1 MYRVTLCTYALN
13 GQRLVIE
20 PTDLARRIAAIA
32 SDALATDI
40 QVLEIRE
47 LTTIADCF
55 VIASAD
61 NVRQLR
67 AMGETIA
74 RELREQGARPDRRE
88 GIPETGWIVLDYG
101 SVIVHLFTEEQ
112 REHYRLEDLWSD
124 AQRLL
129 VIQ

>member
-1 MYRVTLCTYALN
+1 M
-13 GQRLVIE
+13 
-20 PTDLARRIAAIA
+20 TDPAGLARRIAAIA

-40 QVLEIRE
+40 QVLDIRE
-47 LTTIADCF
+47 LTTIAECF

-74 RELREQGARPDRRE
+74 RELREEGVRPNRRE
-88 GIPETGWIVLDYG
+88 GLAETGWLVLDYG
-101 SVIVHLFTEEQ
+101 SVIVHLFTEDQ

>member
-1 MYRVTLCTYALN
+1 VCTYALN
-13 GQRLVIE
+13 GHCLVVD
-20 PTDLARRIAAIA
+20 PTDLARRIAGIA
-32 SDALATDI
+32 ADALATDI
-40 QVLEIRE
+40 QVLDIRN

-61 NVRQLR
+61 NSRQLR

-74 RELREQGARPDRRE
+74 RELREEGIRPDRRE
-88 GIPETGWIVLDYG
+88 GVAETGWLVVDYG

-112 REHYRLEDLWSD
+112 RSHYRLEELWAD

>member
-1 MYRVTLCTYALN
+1 MIDA
-13 GQRLVIE
+13 
-20 PTDLARRIAAIA
+20 TDLARRIAAIA

-40 QVLEIRE
+40 QVLDIHE

-67 AMGETIA
+67 AMGETVA
-74 RELREQGARPDRRE
+74 RELREEGIRPNRRE

-101 SVIVHLFTEEQ
+101 SVIVHLFTEDQ

>member
-1 MYRVTLCTYALN
+1 M
-13 GQRLVIE
+13 ID

-40 QVLEIRE
+40 QVLDIRE

-67 AMGETIA
+67 AMGETVA
-74 RELREQGARPDRRE
+74 RELRDEGVRPNRRE

-101 SVIVHLFTEEQ
+101 SVIAHFFTEDQ
-112 REHYRLEDLWSD
+112 REHYRLEDLWSE

>member
-1 MYRVTLCTYALN
+1 M
-13 GQRLVIE
+13 IE

-40 QVLEIRE
+40 QVLDIRE
-47 LTTIADCF
+47 LTTIAECF

-61 NVRQLR
+61 NVRKLR

-74 RELREQGARPDRRE
+74 RELREEGIRPERRE
-88 GIPETGWIVLDYG
+88 GVPETGWIVLDYS

-112 REHYRLEDLWSD
+112 REHYRLEDLWTD
-124 AQRLL
+124 AHRLL